1 MLSSIA
7 FDGFPSAGS
16 PRSSALPFNGQAQ
29 SDGAF
34 GKPDRGRDGLGM
46 TGPSWERD
54 DSPFSPSAESPAA
67 NDALSR
73 LKARLELSK
82 GEATNGESASRAFSE
97 IRDESTK
104 PSSPTRHASVPRLK
118 TRFDWAKPDDPH
130 GDSSGNRSSANF
142 GSQSTDDK
150 VRLAMALENPRNVAP
165 GNANWQD
172 TVAPPP
178 KSTPTRFREM
188 ADDNASVVSNVP
200 SLLETSLKQQPLPP
214 PSQPSAQHRA
224 VDAAVL
230 SVGPLARDLEDVRAQ
245 VKTLRQGQENL
256 TKKVETADGGME
268 ERMKAFVQQL
278 FEKLWQSIM
287 QCNSRVDA
295 ELQKREKGSADSN
308 KKLQD
313 DLQNCMEDLQ
323 TYAEKA
329 RQTNDD
335 ILRLRAE
342 IEDVPGIRD
351 LEDFSHGL
359 RTELDALAE
368 RARKADVRLD
378 TEIEDWTIAREAL
391 HKKVNDHADREKKEL
406 QDLKLEMKT
415 LEQQL
420 PPLKEWQHAQQQKQE
435 KTEEKLLASAS
446 QLEQLSAKV
455 QELSD
460 NVADFDE
467 AMWKKL
473 DDDGNGFVN
482 FAEFVEF
489 LAACK
494 VDLPLGL
501 DDLLGR
507 ETGSLRCGV
516 LDCSCKE
523 FVQRR
528 KRCKYGAACYQ
539 RKEEHLR
546 QFSHPNDNDWGETSI
561 YRDADMC
568 ACGHKR
574 QLHASACSGAGSVDY
589 PTYWAS
595 QCGRDAEC
603 LELVPVDAEMVRQFQ
618 ALLDATYS
626 DVTTRDRANHSGGC
640 WMVPRN
646 YSLVSALRN
655 ENSRLWRK
663 YTIRKAEL
671 QREKKLTDENPQ
683 LAAELPPYFV
693 YSDVKTTKVW
703 ESFGGVDTLDRNI
716 NEWYLFHGTS
726 PKAAEMI
733 CRTDFKYTLAGSAT
747 GTLYGR
753 GSYLAEAI
761 TKADEYSSADE
772 STDGCFTVL
781 LCRVLG
787 GRVRY
792 CDQRVPHPDQL
803 TADCVEG
810 PYDCILGDREKLS
823 GTYREFITF
832 DTENL
837 YPEYILRY
845 TRGELFK
852 SPSYPANQP

>member
-460 NVADFDE
+460 NVKGVQDQQRKYPTRASVAGVVAGATITNIDAASERTETRDLEPTMGRLVALERRFEHVQELINKESVQRKSLVEGVEQMLLTLQRSLLEKLE
-467 AMWKKL
+467 AEKQQLQDVKKSFNDHVHVVDKRSEEMVMKWKGLEVGMEAQFMELAKGFEEQVKTMVDVSAQQVGASIGMDLAHRDREAEGKL
-473 DDDGNGFVN
+473 LALELKLEWFVETYDKIRRLFIEKGGRSNRAAISRKRGGVAGRGPWANAQKVSSRAGSRTERTHVSGSDGNG
-482 FAEFVEF
+482 
-489 LAACK
+489 
-494 VDLPLGL
+494 
-501 DDLLGR
+501 
-507 ETGSLRCGV
+507 
-516 LDCSCKE
+516 
-523 FVQRR
+523 
-528 KRCKYGAACYQ
+528 
-539 RKEEHLR
+539 
-546 QFSHPNDNDWGETSI
+546 
-561 YRDADMC
+561 
-568 ACGHKR
+568 
-574 QLHASACSGAGSVDY
+574 
-589 PTYWAS
+589 
-595 QCGRDAEC
+595 
-603 LELVPVDAEMVRQFQ
+603 
-618 ALLDATYS
+618 
-626 DVTTRDRANHSGGC
+626 
-640 WMVPRN
+640 
-646 YSLVSALRN
+646 VS
-655 ENSRLWRK
+655 
-663 YTIRKAEL
+663 
-671 QREKKLTDENPQ
+671 
-683 LAAELPPYFV
+683 
-693 YSDVKTTKVW
+693 
-703 ESFGGVDTLDRNI
+703 
-716 NEWYLFHGTS
+716 
-726 PKAAEMI
+726 
-733 CRTDFKYTLAGSAT
+733 
-747 GTLYGR
+747 
-753 GSYLAEAI
+753 
-761 TKADEYSSADE
+761 
-772 STDGCFTVL
+772 
-781 LCRVLG
+781 
-787 GRVRY
+787 
-792 CDQRVPHPDQL
+792 
-803 TADCVEG
+803 
-810 PYDCILGDREKLS
+810 
-823 GTYREFITF
+823 
-832 DTENL
+832 
-837 YPEYILRY
+837 
-845 TRGELFK
+845 
-852 SPSYPANQP
+852 

>member
-1 MLSSIA
+1 MKADWMFGDASVSGIGSIGHH
-7 FDGFPSAGS
+7 F
-16 PRSSALPFNGQAQ
+16 
-29 SDGAF
+29 
-34 GKPDRGRDGLGM
+34 
-46 TGPSWERD
+46 
-54 DSPFSPSAESPAA
+54 
-67 NDALSR
+67 
-73 LKARLELSK
+73 ARLNPLRWS
-82 GEATNGESASRAFSE
+82 SR
-97 IRDESTK
+97 K
-104 PSSPTRHASVPRLK
+104 
-118 TRFDWAKPDDPH
+118 
-130 GDSSGNRSSANF
+130 
-142 GSQSTDDK
+142 
-150 VRLAMALENPRNVAP
+150 
-165 GNANWQD
+165 
-172 TVAPPP
+172 
-178 KSTPTRFREM
+178 
-188 ADDNASVVSNVP
+188 
-200 SLLETSLKQQPLPP
+200 SLLETIKE
-214 PSQPSAQHRA
+214 
-224 VDAAVL
+224 
-230 SVGPLARDLEDVRAQ
+230 LEDYRGKELHRPIRMRVFSDSSTSEENTTIDEAIVR
-245 VKTLRQGQENL
+245 LRTHSGSWHMTSLLRRSTTTNEVLRKVCDHGTRCYRINPQHLAECAHPADQDYLDCCRQEGVDPEFVSMRMLFNFLDSGRLGKVTHEDL
-256 TKKVETADGGME
+256 TKN
-268 ERMKAFVQQL
+268 
-278 FEKLWQSIM
+278 WS
-287 QCNSRVDA
+287 
-295 ELQKREKGSADSN
+295 
-308 KKLQD
+308 
-313 DLQNCMEDLQ
+313 
-323 TYAEKA
+323 
-329 RQTNDD
+329 
-335 ILRLRAE
+335 
-342 IEDVPGIRD
+342 
-351 LEDFSHGL
+351 
-359 RTELDALAE
+359 
-368 RARKADVRLD
+368 
-378 TEIEDWTIAREAL
+378 
-391 HKKVNDHADREKKEL
+391 
-406 QDLKLEMKT
+406 
-415 LEQQL
+415 
-420 PPLKEWQHAQQQKQE
+420 
-435 KTEEKLLASAS
+435 
-446 QLEQLSAKV
+446 KV